1 MEQMMEKAFAY
12 VESHREEA
20 IAVYRDMINTKSYAR
35 EPEGVRN
42 MADLLQRLLEAEGF
56 VCKQIDVG
64 ANGPTLVG
72 LLGEDSPGKPILFS
86 GHMDTVLSNE
96 TYPDNPFRI
105 EDGKAYGP
113 GVLDMKGGIAIA
125 LNTVKA
131 LKAAG
136 WAERPIKFL
145 ISGDEEINHT
155 GSRGAKVFEEEARGG
170 LCAFNLETSPVNNC
184 LCVFRKGN
192 TRFNISVEGREVHAG
207 NDYEKG
213 INAID
218 EMAFKII
225 ELRGMTN
232 MEIGT
237 TINCGVIKG
246 GTVSNAVPKH
256 CEMEVDMRFCSV
268 EEMNKAKAKA
278 EELAM
283 RTHVPGTKTTFRY
296 LNIMDVFEETP
307 EGYRFYEFID
317 KISQRIGMGPIPA
330 VRLGGGSD
338 AAYTTMAG
346 VPTVCS
352 CGIRGEWNHT
362 TREYAVVESLFERSK
377 LYAAVI
383 LHIDEFVQ
391 GEK

>member
-1 MEQMMEKAFAY
+1 MDKMLEKAFEY
-12 VESHREEA
+12 VESHRDEA
-20 IAVYRDMINTKSYAR
+20 IAMYRDMINTKSYAR
-35 EPEGVRN
+35 EPEGVVK
-42 MADLLQRLLEAEGF
+42 MAHLLKGMLVAEGF
-56 VCKQIDVG
+56 ECKLIDVG
-64 ANGPTLVG
+64 TNGPTLVG
-72 LLGEDSPGKPILFS
+72 VLGADRPGKPIIFS
-86 GHMDTVLSNE
+86 GHMDTVLSND
-96 TYPDNPFRI
+96 TYPDEPFRI

-113 GVLDMKGGIAIA
+113 GVLDMKGGLSIA

-131 LKAAG
+131 LNYAG

-155 GSRGAKVFEEEARGG
+155 GSKGAKVFEEEARGG

-192 TRFNISVEGREVHAG
+192 TRFNITVEGREVHAG

-225 ELRGMTN
+225 DLRAMTN

-283 RTHVPGTKTTFRY
+283 RTHVVGTKTSFRY
-296 LNIMDVFEETP
+296 LNIMDVFEETS
-307 EGYRFYEFID
+307 EGYRFYEFIS
-317 KISQRIGMGPIPA
+317 KVSEEIGMGSIPA

-377 LYAAVI
+377 LYAAVVMRI
-383 LHIDEFVQ
+383 GEFVK
-391 GEK
+391 E